1 MGGKPARGRQQSP
14 TRREI
19 QREHL
24 WWPVSTVLLLYIHQQ
39 CPAVLFYTTH
49 SSRINTVS
57 LVPCLPVYPLPAHQ
71 LVVAKSFRIR
81 TIPFLFS
88 FYSFFFNFSLLIN
101 FSGSYISSLFI
112 DNGQLDKKW
121 MERRNE
127 GRDQLEDQ
135 PAAGNPGWTWTEA
148 PAGSGKITTASPT
161 FRICM
166 FSFKY

>member
-14 TRREI
+14 TTGNPKRALVVARL
-19 QREHL
+19 HCAA
-24 WWPVSTVLLLYIHQQ
+24 SLYSSAV
-39 CPAVLFYTTH
+39 PAVLFYTTH
-49 SSRINTVS
+49 PSRVNTAS
-57 LVPCLPVYPLPAHQ
+57 LAPCLPVYPLPAHQ

-127 GRDQLEDQ
+127 GKDQLEDQ

-148 PAGSGKITTASPT
+148 QPVPVK
-161 FRICM
+161 
-166 FSFKY
+166 